1 MASTCWIILIIFILL
16 VLIMFGVLYWMGYL
30 GLQNSTPSFTPI
42 CPTSTATSYEPC
54 ASFRSDP
61 QFSSIPTSLDQ
72 WDTAGNNKNTAISI
86 IMNESGMD
94 PSNHMQVSKMQSLSN
109 EQLFR
114 ILFGKN
120 PN

>member
-30 GLQNSTPSFTPI
+30 GSQNCPSFTPI
-42 CPTSTATSYEPC
+42 CPTPTGTSYEPC

-72 WDTAGNNKNTAISI
+72 WDTAGNDKNTAISI
-86 IMNESGMD
+86 IMNETGMD
-94 PSNHMQVSKMQSLSN
+94 PNNQTQLAKMQSLSN
-109 EQLFR
+109 RQLFG